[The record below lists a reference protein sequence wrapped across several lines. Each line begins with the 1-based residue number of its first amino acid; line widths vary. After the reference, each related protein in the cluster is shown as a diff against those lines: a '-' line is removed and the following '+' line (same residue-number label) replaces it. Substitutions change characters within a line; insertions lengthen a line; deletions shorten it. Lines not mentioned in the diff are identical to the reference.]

1 MSVGKL
7 EGYIRVSPDKHTW
20 QSIPTPAQG
29 SGTIEINTIVNGGR
43 NITGDFIGET
53 VGNDKCKINLS
64 YGALDDDSFRWFM
77 KLFDREHGGHFINY
91 VEFYDPRVGQRV
103 IREMYVG
110 DRRGTPHLVDGTGRP
125 ELWLDVQCNLIEV

>member
-1 MSVGKL
+1 MKVGKL
-7 EGYIRVSPDKHTW
+7 EGYIRVSSNGRNWK
-20 QSIPTPAQG
+20 SVPTPAKG

-64 YGALDDDSFRWFM
+64 YGALDNETFM
-77 KLFDREHGGHFINY
+77 WLMQMFDRDVGGQYVNY

-103 IREMYVG
+103 IRSMYVG
-110 DRRGTPHLVDGTGRP
+110 DRKATPHLINEDGQP